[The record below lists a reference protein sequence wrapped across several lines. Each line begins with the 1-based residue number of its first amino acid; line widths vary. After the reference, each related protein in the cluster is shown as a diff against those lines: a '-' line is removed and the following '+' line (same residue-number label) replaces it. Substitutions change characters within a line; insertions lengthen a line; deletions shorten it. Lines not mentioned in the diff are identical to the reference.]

1 MARPR
6 FSEMLFDR
14 RRQLGLSVDQ
24 VSRNL
29 RLKPQVI
36 EAFEEG
42 DFLSIPK
49 SGYAQ
54 GMLASYARYLGLNTR
69 VIVSQFMHD
78 LAEFNE
84 QDAVRSTYGESA
96 AQDALN
102 TTNRI
107 VVRTPRDYRGKEG
120 LLPTTGGY
128 AGDMH
133 DYATTSQVRSRQ
145 TGNTVPI
152 MPQRHYGRINPH
164 TALEQPAHMP
174 SARTS
179 RLDTYVPATS
189 QRRFTSSDAYH
200 PNRSYTPSRTQADRA
215 GRDPRTGAP
224 SRMPLGRDTVQTRD
238 ISNAH
243 YVDDLRFD
251 NAYAYESA
259 SSPQGRVR
267 SRNIANVKRPS
278 VHRQQSRRP
287 QRQARRNNSPR
298 TAQDYL
304 FGILTW
310 FVATPRRLM
319 VLLSVLVAIFI
330 TVLLIVS
337 VTSCVNNN
345 LSGAKTVQVASN
357 TQPAKPSS
365 ETVATPE
372 AEEEAQKAAKNKAE
386 QEQQAAQQK
395 TTVDVSVAEGEVSWV
410 EIVHDGK
417 SVIAQQVT
425 GPWTQSYDVQDAIT
439 IQVSNPSAVRVT
451 KNGEPVKFDTKT
463 AGIGTVTIKGTKPKD
478 DQQQD
483 GDASGDKQ
491 SGKADEKQ
499 NAESSNKKHAS
510 KQDSKQQATS
520 NGDDAPAKKKKS
532 NG

>member
-1 MARPR
+1 M
-6 FSEMLFDR
+6 
-14 RRQLGLSVDQ
+14 Q
-24 VSRNL
+24 
-29 RLKPQVI
+29 
-36 EAFEEG
+36 
-42 DFLSIPK
+42 
-49 SGYAQ
+49 
-54 GMLASYARYLGLNTR
+54 
-69 VIVSQFMHD
+69 
-78 LAEFNE
+78 
-84 QDAVRSTYGESA
+84 
-96 AQDALN
+96 
-102 TTNRI
+102 
-107 VVRTPRDYRGKEG
+107 
-120 LLPTTGGY
+120 
-128 AGDMH
+128 
-133 DYATTSQVRSRQ
+133 
-145 TGNTVPI
+145 
-152 MPQRHYGRINPH
+152 
-164 TALEQPAHMP
+164 
-174 SARTS
+174 
-179 RLDTYVPATS
+179 
-189 QRRFTSSDAYH
+189 
-200 PNRSYTPSRTQADRA
+200 
-215 GRDPRTGAP
+215 
-224 SRMPLGRDTVQTRD
+224 
-238 ISNAH
+238 
-243 YVDDLRFD
+243 
-251 NAYAYESA
+251 
-259 SSPQGRVR
+259 
-267 SRNIANVKRPS
+267 
-278 VHRQQSRRP
+278 
-287 QRQARRNNSPR
+287 PR
-298 TAQDYL
+298 TAKDYL
-304 FGILTW
+304 FGIITW

-345 LSGAKTVQVASN
+345 LSNAKTVQVASN

-451 KNGEPVKFDTKT
+451 KNGDPVKFDTKT

-510 KQDSKQQATS
+510 KQDSKQQGAS